1 MCKIIQ
7 DQSKYNIFIRVLQR
21 CHNAFTHPL
30 KSIAHAHT
38 HTHTHTHLSSYVR
51 SKLLLIADDT
61 NENLNG

>member
-38 HTHTHTHLSSYVR
+38 HTHTLTCHLMY
-51 SKLLLIADDT
+51 AQ
-61 NENLNG
+61 NFY